1 MAVGKEDV
9 EIVKARIDKR
19 DYRRVVLRNSLQVLL
34 ISDPDTDKVE
44 YSSSSISDFDFDFD
58 SDYLFFFFISIRSLA
73 VLFSWFWFCLL
84 HLQCAASMDVGVGY
98 FSDPAGLEGLAHFLG
113 IFSPFLTLTLLCRVS
128 VSICVGFWSLC
139 YESEEDSLFEDW
151 CALVNC
157 NRKGFKIVII
167 KVLKL

>member
-73 VLFSWFWFCLL
+73 VSFYPEC
-84 HLQCAASMDVGVGY
+84 
-98 FSDPAGLEGLAHFLG
+98 
-113 IFSPFLTLTLLCRVS
+113 
-128 VSICVGFWSLC
+128 
-139 YESEEDSLFEDW
+139 
-151 CALVNC
+151 
-157 NRKGFKIVII
+157 
-167 KVLKL
+167 